1 MEAVKDTIP
10 DNKRILLC
18 RIVFCFILFVLI
30 YLSISNTLFHQLQ
43 SPVLKYPYVDPVY
56 WLMHL
61 LRIPD
66 VIISNYTV
74 AYVFDILLFA
84 SCISIIIY
92 PLKRI
97 FIIVFLLTYFVYFI
111 TFNSYGGH
119 HTHAGVGILLVSIPF
134 LFRKNITF
142 SLAWQALRYY
152 TLFIYVSAFFW
163 KLFRLSFM
171 NQDQGLLILKN
182 NLAAYLYYNPGN
194 ALSKFYWWLLQNPV
208 WVNAMYIGGFILE
221 GIFIIGFFTKR
232 YDKYLL
238 FFSLIM
244 VIGFWLLADALFFQ
258 LLILSF
264 TLVNF
269 NNEKKVAGWDNGHG
283 GLPRLVSSPAGR
295 M

>member
-1 MEAVKDTIP
+1 MVSNIENIIP
-10 DNKRILLC
+10 FQKRILLC

-30 YLSISNTLFHQLQ
+30 YLFISNTLFHQLR

-61 LRIPD
+61 LRVPD
-66 VIISNYTV
+66 VIVSYRTIS
-74 AYVFDILLFA
+74 YVFDILLFV
-84 SCISIIIY
+84 SCIGCIVF

-97 FIIVFLLTYFVYFI
+97 FIILFLVIYFIYFI

-119 HTHAGVGILLVSIPF
+119 HTHAGAGILFIPVPF
-134 LFRKNITF
+134 LFRNAITF
-142 SLAWQALRYY
+142 SLLWQALRYY
-152 TLFIYVSAFFW
+152 TLFIYASAFLW
-163 KLFRLSFM
+163 KLFRLSFL
-171 NQDQGLLILKN
+171 NENHGSLILKN
-182 NLAAYLYYNPGN
+182 NITSYLYFNPGTS
-194 ALSKFYWWLLQNPV
+194 LSNFYWWLLNNPF
-208 WVNAMYIGGFILE
+208 WANAMYIGAFIIE
-221 GIFIIGFFTKR
+221 GLFIIGFFTKK

-269 NNEKKVAGWDNGHG
+269 NAKRSD
-283 GLPRLVSSPAGR
+283 SYI
-295 M
+295 